1 MTTIRLCL
9 GVIALSGCGLISSD
23 VTSFDLD
30 LPSKTFSV
38 DASGWQVN
46 QQAADLYL
54 GTTCDPAQSMP
65 NICTSAV
72 ANACPM
78 NCTGSCDANAHKCD
92 LGLQVAVHQSIDL
105 LSEKPELKT
114 INDQPVIHVT
124 VNSLKYQVTANT
136 LNTMTPEMKVYV
148 APMSVMDPNDASA
161 KQIGTIA
168 AVPAMTTVAEVE
180 MVYTANG
187 KQVLIDTMGDFHNP
201 FNVIVGAQLEL
212 KSGQMVPSGKLD
224 ANVHIRATASP

>member
-1 MTTIRLCL
+1 LFVGAL
-9 GVIALSGCGLISSD
+9 ALSGCGLISSD
-23 VTSFDLD
+23 VTNFDLD

-46 QQAADLYL
+46 QSAADLYL

-78 NCTGSCDANAHKCD
+78 NCTGSCDMTAHKCD
-92 LGLQVAVHQSIDL
+92 LGLQVAVHQAIDL

-114 INDQPVIHVT
+114 INDQPIIHVT
-124 VNSLKYQVTANT
+124 IDSLTYQVTANT
-136 LNTMTPEMKVYV
+136 LNTSTPEMKVYV
-148 APMSVMDPNDASA
+148 APMSVMDPNDPLA

-168 AVPAMTTVAEVE
+168 PVPAMMTVAETP
-180 MVYTANG
+180 MVYTATG
-187 KQVLIDTMGDFHNP
+187 QQTLIDTMGDFKNP
-201 FNVIVGAQLEL
+201 FNVIVGAQLDL
-212 KSGQMVPSGKLD
+212 RSGQMVPAGKLD
-224 ANVHIRATASP
+224 ANVHIKAHAAP

>member
-1 MTTIRLCL
+1 MTNVRLFVGAL
-9 GVIALSGCGLISSD
+9 ALSGCGLISSD
-23 VTSFDLD
+23 VTNFDLD

-46 QQAADLYL
+46 QTAADLYL

-78 NCTGSCDANAHKCD
+78 NCTGSCDTAAHKCD
-92 LGLQVAVHQSIDL
+92 LGLQVAVHQAVDL

-114 INDQPVIHVT
+114 INDQPIIHVT
-124 VNSLKYQVTANT
+124 IDSLTYQVTANT
-136 LNTMTPEMKVYV
+136 LNTSTPEMKVYV
-148 APMSVMDPNDASA
+148 APMSVMDPNDPLA

-168 AVPAMTTVAEVE
+168 AVPAMMIVAETP
-180 MVYTANG
+180 MVYTATG
-187 KQVLIDTMGDFHNP
+187 QQTLVDTMGDFKNP
-201 FNVIVGAQLEL
+201 FNVIVGAQLDL
-212 KSGQMVPSGKLD
+212 RSGQMVPSGKLD
-224 ANVHIRATASP
+224 ANVHIKAHAAP